1 MIYSNWY
8 ILIVQQGYE
17 LTIKQK
23 IEETSIEY
31 PVEEVEV
38 TVDMPGYVFIRSVY
52 MCQQSVR
59 KFLSLDGSIKFL
71 GLKKNN
77 VFIPKKFS
85 NREISKLSVHQQTVT
100 VKKVFCVGDYIII
113 KRGDLADIQ
122 GQIIEIKKR
131 IVKIKPTIFHKIVR
145 TRIQDIESI

>member
-1 MIYSNWY
+1 MTKSSWY

-17 LTIKQK
+17 PTIKQK
-23 IEETSIEY
+23 IEETNIDY
-31 PVEEVEV
+31 PIEEVAI
-38 TVDMPGYVFIRSVY
+38 TIDMPGYVFIRSAE

-71 GLKKNN
+71 GSKKNN
-77 VFIPKKFS
+77 IFIPEKFN
-85 NREISKLSVHQQTVT
+85 NRDINKLSIHPETIII
-100 VKKVFCVGDYIII
+100 KKSFCVGDFIII

-145 TRIQDIESI
+145 TRIQDIEPI